1 MTERILKLGTGT
13 ILNVQKKLA
22 MINEAKPGLS
32 EQLARPAGGGG
43 ISSGSFQAGGGR
55 HYVRVRMVE
64 GQGERE
70 VVCRGMVMLHTSDT
84 LWVDRCQEM
93 VRQPTLG
100 THSRLSPGWLE
111 RGLPPTTG
119 TSWSCCTKWLTR
131 LAFPDKTWRSSYGGH
146 RAVSGAA
153 QGGGHSPGG

>member
-1 MTERILKLGTGT
+1 MSVLDQLGVE
-13 ILNVQKKLA
+13 LEVF
-22 MINEAKPGLS
+22 S
-32 EQLARPAGGGG
+32 PAASRQVVAG
-43 ISSGSFQAGGGR
+43 IMFVSS
-55 HYVRVRMVE
+55 MVE

-70 VVCRGMVMLHTSDT
+70 VVCRGMVMLHMSDT
-84 LWVDRCQEM
+84 LWVVRCQVM